1 MKILFDLFPVLLF
14 FITFKHAGVFAATG
28 AAIIA
33 TFVQVGWV
41 KYRHG
46 KVDTMLWVSLG
57 IITVFGGATLLLH
70 NETYIKWKP
79 SVLYWVFST
88 ALLVSP
94 ILFKKNLMR
103 TMLQDKLP
111 LPDSAWRNLNLAW
124 GLFFAALGVLNLYVA
139 FNYSTDTW
147 VDFKLF
153 GVTGLIFLFIIAQ
166 AAMLAKYVEEGKKH
180 EAPGTPDKEKVSA
193 EAHSMDNSKRGH

>member
-1 MKILFDLFPVLLF
+1 MARLRAYITIPMKILFDLFPVLLF
-14 FITFKHAGVFAATG
+14 FVTFKFAGVFAATG
-28 AAIIA
+28 AAILA

-57 IITVFGGATLLLH
+57 IITMFGGATLLLH

-79 SVLYWVFST
+79 TVLYWFFAT

-103 TMLQDKLP
+103 VMLQEKLP
-111 LPDSAWRNLNLAW
+111 LPDSAWGNLNLAW
-124 GLFFAALGVLNLYVA
+124 GLFFAALGAINLYVA

-153 GVTGLIFLFIIAQ
+153 GVTGLIFLFIVAQ
-166 AAMLAKYVEEGKKH
+166 AAMLAKYVEAGKVPG
-180 EAPGTPDKEKVSA
+180 APDIPD
-193 EAHSMDNSKRGH
+193 DDKREH